1 MQTIRDYI
9 PVTALVD
16 LMVKPRE
23 IRNHSNCLLGQIPC
37 PPSKI
42 GLSIDSQ
49 PTTLN
54 VVNSPCAPT
63 ELQERGVD
71 HITDTYMF
79 TVHPAGNFTYDVYK
93 RELLGL
99 FPGEQGYEYI
109 AAITEV
115 HL

>member
-16 LMVKPRE
+16 LMVEPRE
-23 IRNHSNCLLGQIPC
+23 IRNHSNCLLGQITC

-42 GLSIDSQ
+42 RLSIDSQ
-49 PTTLN
+49 VVNLN
-54 VVNSPCAPT
+54 VVNSPCAPI

-71 HITDTYMF
+71 LITDTYMF
-79 TVHPAGNFTYDVYK
+79 TIHPTGNFTYDIYK

-99 FPGEQGYEYI
+99 FPGEKGCEYI